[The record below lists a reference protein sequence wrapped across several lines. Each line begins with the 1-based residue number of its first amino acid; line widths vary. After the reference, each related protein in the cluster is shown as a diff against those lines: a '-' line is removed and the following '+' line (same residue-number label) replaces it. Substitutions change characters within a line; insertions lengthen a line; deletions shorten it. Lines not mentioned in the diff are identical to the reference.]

1 MNYGGCMGNPINESG
16 KKGEE
21 RMEKIFKDN
30 NIPYIRNKSEGIDFI
45 LFPNSRMEDR
55 FYIDIKN
62 QHERGGRDLA
72 VGGCVWQYQKKYG
85 FKECYIVEG
94 SYDFPPKV
102 REFANKF
109 AKTHF
114 VKFEEMKNILLGV
127 EVDDGVFFG

>member
-1 MNYGGCMGNPINESG
+1 MSKNPINESG
-16 KKGEE
+16 KTGED
-21 RMEKIFKDN
+21 RMGKLLIDLD
-30 NIPYIRNKSEGIDFI
+30 IPYKRSKSGEAAIDFI

-62 QHERGGRDLA
+62 QHTGGGRDLA
-72 VGGCVWQYQKKYG
+72 VGGCVWDYQNKYG

-127 EVDDGVFFG
+127 KVDDGVFFG

>member
-1 MNYGGCMGNPINESG
+1 MNNPRNKSG
-16 KKGEE
+16 KIGEE
-21 RMEKIFKDN
+21 RMEKLLKDMN
-30 NIPYIRNKSEGIDFI
+30 KTYIRNKSEGIDFI
-45 LFPNSRMEDR
+45 INPNGKKEDR
-55 FYIDIKN
+55 VYIDIKN
-62 QHERGGRDLA
+62 QSKQGGRDLA
-72 VGGCVWQYQKKYG
+72 IGGCVWDYQKKYG

-114 VKFEEMKNILLGV
+114 VKIEEMKNILLSV